1 MVFPTKSDRK
11 LCVMKITISV
21 LGKFENTLLV
31 YLVFVRELIRPSNAR
46 NPSSTGATSARFT
59 IFVST
64 LSESFKGFSSLLK
77 VLKIVVKI
85 VLKSSLW
92 VHNLNFCFTNTLCP
106 ELAEAIRSFFARRI
120 LLVIAVFMPQDH
132 MLPPPMLHSI

>member
-21 LGKFENTLLV
+21 LGKYENTLLV
-31 YLVFVRELIRPSNAR
+31 HLVFVRELIRPSNAR

-59 IFVST
+59 IFST

-77 VLKIVVKI
+77 IVVKI
-85 VLKSSLW
+85 VLKSSFRA
-92 VHNLNFCFTNTLCP
+92 HNLNFCFTNTLCP